1 MDYKNLH
8 LGCLDCV
15 FSGWINTDITPHIYV
30 SRVPG
35 LPWLLH
41 KLNKISP
48 ERYQQYQKG
57 IFRQIKY
64 LDVTQKFPWGDNI
77 FDHVYTSHMLEHLY
91 PEQALHCI
99 SEVFRVM
106 KPGGIFRVVVPD
118 LDQMIASYDPNQ
130 PEKFLTECF
139 ETTQSRDYNQ
149 HHWHYNEKLFQKIL
163 SEAGFREVYRC
174 EYQKGKILDVERIDD
189 RPESLFVEAI
199 K

>member
-1 MDYKNLH
+1 MNSKNLH
-8 LGCLDCV
+8 LGCLDRV
-15 FSGWINTDITPHIYV
+15 FPGWINTDITPHIYV
-30 SRVPG
+30 SKFPG
-35 LPWLLH
+35 LAWILY

-64 LDVTQKFPWGDNI
+64 LDVSQKFPWSNET

-91 PEQALHCI
+91 PEEALNCI
-99 SEVFRVM
+99 SEVFRVL
-106 KPGGIFRVVVPD
+106 KTGGIFRIVVPD
-118 LDQMIASYDPNQ
+118 LDRMIASYNPNQ
-130 PEKFLTECF
+130 PEQFLTEFF
-139 ETTQSRDYNQ
+139 ETTQRRDSNQ
-149 HHWHYNEKLFQKIL
+149 HHWHYNEKLFHKIL

-174 EYQKGKILDVERIDD
+174 EYRQGKTQDVELIDE